1 MLDTDTASRVIR
13 RNRATVGHLRR
24 SGATEVCLSAVSQ
37 SELLF
42 GAWTSPR
49 RSIDMA
55 SVRGFLMQVSVLSWD
70 DHAAEHHAEIRA
82 ATMRRGR
89 ALAPSTS

>member
-1 MLDTDTASRVIR
+1 
-13 RNRATVGHLRR
+13 
-24 SGATEVCLSAVSQ
+24 
-37 SELLF
+37 
-42 GAWTSPR
+42 
-49 RSIDMA
+49 MA

-89 ALAPSTS
+89 AAGAFDVMIAAHARAVGAALVTSDKAIANLAIPGLIVVDWS